1 MIWHRRQIPLLH
13 ERECKPCNHEDMS
26 SITDTF
32 ACNNQNILAM
42 EKEIRTANV
51 YNLII
56 LDESGSMHSI
66 YSQALSAL
74 NETLNGI
81 RNTHAEYPHQH
92 HFVSVI
98 TFEGQGM
105 GAVKVRRDRIPVEKV
120 EDMTEKDYRPGG
132 CTPLYDAMGSAI
144 TSLSKVVSEG
154 DAVLVTVITDGEENS
169 SQEYSGTAVK
179 SLVSQMREKG
189 WTFAYIGANQDAVE
203 TARDLNIANALNY
216 DATPEGTARMSVR
229 WEKAR
234 KKFAR
239 KVQCCLEEGAA
250 APMASFRGI
259 FEDDGNEEKE

>member
-1 MIWHRRQIPLLH
+1 
-13 ERECKPCNHEDMS
+13 MS

-32 ACNNQNILAM
+32 VRNNQNTLAM

-74 NETLNGI
+74 NETLSGI
-81 RNTHAEYPHQH
+81 RNTQAEYPQQH
-92 HFVSVI
+92 HFVSII
-98 TFEGQGM
+98 TFEGHGM
-105 GAVKVRRDRIPVEKV
+105 GAVKVRRDRVPVEKV

-203 TARDLNIANALNY
+203 TARDLNISNALNY
-216 DATPEGTARMSVR
+216 DATPEGIAKMSVR

-239 KVQCCLEEGAA
+239 KVQWCLEEGAA

-259 FEDDGNEEKE
+259 FEDDGNEEEV